1 MVLQST
7 ANTPKKMHKDSV
19 AITDFAKSNS
29 VEQGATTSAPCE
41 TSNPV
46 TNLNP
51 FSGMFNHVDDN
62 AHPLAVRRTHRPLK
76 PLIILDL

>member
-1 MVLQST
+1 
-7 ANTPKKMHKDSV
+7 MHKDSV
-19 AITDFAKSNS
+19 ANTDFAKSNS

-51 FSGMFNHVDDN
+51 LSGMFNHVNDD
-62 AHPLAVRRTHRPLK
+62 ARPLAIRRTRRPLK
-76 PLIILDL
+76 PRIILDL